1 MIIEKVDIKSFGRIT
16 DLTLSFAET
25 VNVIEGENEA
35 GKSTIAAF
43 IKYMLYGFDAA
54 ATETDSIDE
63 RRRRLNWDT
72 GICQGTM
79 TVRVGEKR
87 YVISRT
93 TVPTESAGRVSYKED
108 SSIIDMDTGAPAFGK
123 ISAGE
128 VFFGVD
134 RDLFENTA
142 FVGQLY
148 DSGIDE
154 GSVKQSIENILF
166 SANEK
171 INNRRAAAKIGD
183 KMHALLHENNMGGTI
198 VDLVKRDE
206 ALAEKMKAADED
218 NKRVLKMETD
228 LHEIR
233 KRKEETENTYK
244 KYTDLDECYKNA
256 MLIQTFDRLHELEL
270 EAEQKAEAY
279 AEYVEKNRR
288 ANFVPDEQYLS
299 DIVTARMAVN
309 DTYHTL
315 TTASDEYSRQKN
327 AAGITRESEG
337 MIELSDSFGSEE
349 EVQKNA
355 ALHNKERTKG
365 IAFGI
370 MGGVLAVGALVFG
383 LLTSVLGTLATV
395 LAIVCGVLGATAV
408 GFFLYLFLDGSK
420 KLSVLTRA
428 FSTANYKELRAKL
441 TAVRDDRN
449 KRDGMLVSTEEARIA
464 ADNARISYEKA
475 KATLK
480 DVILRWGEEP
490 PVSELN
496 VFLDNLEAK
505 VKSFL
510 EEKNALFAEKENT
523 ELTVKDIRRTLSDT
537 SEIDIRAQVSPLKRK
552 ALAGINHDEIITGI
566 SECRAKIAAEEKLES
581 NLENELFL
589 LKARSGDPADYYTQ
603 MASVEDKIE
612 ELRAKHKAYYIARH
626 AIEDASD
633 NLRAR
638 ISPRLGE
645 YSTALMEIM
654 TDKKYSSI
662 EVNDGLK
669 VTFTAKDG
677 EKKSVDF
684 LSGGTRDLTYI
695 AVRMALID
703 MLYTEKPPVT
713 FDESFAHQ
721 DNTRARS
728 MMKGIAKLSED
739 GVQSFVFTC
748 HSREA
753 ELARELVKKAG
764 IYKISIENNG

>member
-16 DLTLSFAET
+16 DLSLSFAES
-25 VNVIEGENEA
+25 VNVIEGENES

-43 IKYMLYGFDAA
+43 IKYMLYGFDASLGEEDA
-54 ATETDSIDE
+54 VDE

-93 TVPTESAGRVSYKED
+93 TVPTETSGRVTYKED

-134 RDLFENTA
+134 RELFENTA

-148 DSGIDE
+148 DSGIDA
-154 GSVKQSIENILF
+154 GTVKQSIENILF
-166 SANEK
+166 SGSER
-171 INNRRAAAKIGD
+171 INNQRAAAKVGD
-183 KMHALLHENNMGGTI
+183 KMHALLHENNMGGAI
-198 VDLVKRDE
+198 VDLAKRHE
-206 ALAEKMKAADED
+206 QLADKLKVSDDD
-218 NKRVLKMETD
+218 NKRILKMETE

-233 KRKEETENTYK
+233 TRKAETETTYK

-256 MLIQTFDRLHELEL
+256 MLIQTFDRLHELEV
-270 EAEQKAEAY
+270 EAEEKAEAY
-279 AEYVEKNRR
+279 SEYIEKNTR
-288 ANFVPDEQYLS
+288 AGFVPDEQYLS

-315 TTASDEYSRQKN
+315 TAASDEYSRQRN

-337 MIELSDSFGSEE
+337 MIELSDSLGSED
-349 EVQKNA
+349 EVA
-355 ALHNKERTKG
+355 RTALNYRKKKAKG
-365 IAFGI
+365 LAFGI
-370 MGGVLAVGALVFG
+370 LGGVLAAGAIVSGILIP
-383 LLTSVLGTLATV
+383 TLGTLATV
-395 LAIVCGVLGATAV
+395 LTIILGAFAASAV
-408 GFFLYLFLDGSK
+408 GFFAYFFFPAGK
-420 KLSVLTRA
+420 KLAELNRT
-428 FSTANYKELRAKL
+428 FGTADYKELRSKL
-441 TAVRDDRN
+441 SAVGQDRK
-449 KRDGMLVSTEEARIA
+449 KRDGMLVSTEAARLA
-464 ADNARISYEKA
+464 EETARVNYERA
-475 KATLK
+475 KALLK

-496 VFLDNLEAK
+496 VFLDGLEAK
-505 VKSFL
+505 VKTFL
-510 EEKNALFAEKENT
+510 EKKNALFSEKENT

-552 ALAGINHDEIITGI
+552 ALAGINHDEIVNGI
-566 SECRAKIAAEEKLES
+566 SECRAKIAAEEKLAHS
-581 NLENELFL
+581 VENELFA
-589 LKARSGDPADYYTQ
+589 LKTRAGDPGDYYAQ
-603 MASVEDKIE
+603 MASLEDRIE
-612 ELRAKHKAYYIARH
+612 ALRSKHKAYYIAKH
-626 AIEDASD
+626 AIEDASE
-633 NLRAR
+633 NLRSR

-645 YSTALMEIM
+645 YSTSLMEIM
-654 TDKKYSSI
+654 TDRKYSSI
-662 EVNDGLK
+662 DVSDGLK
-669 VTFTAKDG
+669 VTFKTKDG
-677 EKKSVDF
+677 EQKSVDF

-721 DNTRARS
+721 DDTRARS
-728 MMKGIAKLSED
+728 MMKGLARLAREGI
-739 GVQSFVFTC
+739 QSFVFTC
-748 HSREA
+748 HGREA
-753 ELARELVKKAG
+753 SLAGELISNAG
-764 IYKISIENNG
+764 IYKISVEKTG